1 MKNHI
6 VIIGFNGSG
15 KKRVGKRLAK
25 DLGLPYVDVDKE
37 IVRKMKMSINEIYT
51 RFGEPFYRA
60 LETTQI
66 KELAEI
72 DLKCVISVGAG
83 LPLQEQ
89 NHKCLKELGTVVYL
103 KASVETLAKRLQ
115 DSGNFH
121 GGENVP
127 ERIKKLLA
135 VRGPIYEKMADL
147 EVVTGE
153 KPFDDLI
160 DEIEKKLEN
169 CEKTVEKN
177 Q

>member
-103 KASVETLAKRLQ
+103 KASVETLAERLKN
-115 DSGNFH
+115 DNTRPMLE
-121 GGENVP
+121 GGDLK
-127 ERIKKLLA
+127 ERITTLQNQRKAVYEQVCDVRIATDKKDFLQ
-135 VRGPIYEKMADL
+135 ITE
-147 EVVTGE
+147 
-153 KPFDDLI
+153 
-160 DEIEKKLEN
+160 EIRAA
-169 CEKTVEKN
+169 VEKIS
-177 Q
+177 

>member
-103 KASVETLAKRLQ
+103 KASVETLASVCRTA
-115 DSGNFH
+115 GIFT
-121 GGENVP
+121 
-127 ERIKKLLA
+127 A
-135 VRGPIYEKMADL
+135 EKMCRR
-147 EVVTGE
+147 ES
-153 KPFDDLI
+153 
-160 DEIEKKLEN
+160 
-169 CEKTVEKN
+169 KN
-177 Q
+177 FWRSAGRFMRKWRTLRWSQARNLLTI

>member
-25 DLGLPYVDVDKE
+25 DLSLPYLDVDKE
-37 IVRKMKMSINEIYT
+37 IVRKMKMSVNEIYT

-60 LETTQI
+60 LETTLI
-66 KELAEI
+66 KELIEL
-72 DLKCVISVGAG
+72 DQRCVISVGAG

-89 NHKCLKELGTVVYL
+89 NHKYLRELGTVVYL
-103 KASVETLAKRLQ
+103 KASVETLAKRLE
-115 DSGNFH
+115 DSSSFR

-127 ERIKKLLA
+127 EKIRKLLA
-135 VRGPIYEKMADL
+135 VRGPVYEKMADL
-147 EVVTGE
+147 EVVTGV
-153 KPFDDLI
+153 KSFDDLI

-169 CEKTVEKN
+169 CEKTVEKS

>member
-25 DLGLPYVDVDKE
+25 DLSLPYLDVDKE
-37 IVRKMKMSINEIYT
+37 IARNMKMSINEIYT

-60 LETTQI
+60 LETTLI
-66 KELAEI
+66 KELAESEP
-72 DLKCVISVGAG
+72 KYVISVGAG

-89 NHKCLKELGTVVYL
+89 NQKYLKNLGTVVYL
-103 KASVETLAKRLQ
+103 KASVKTLAERLEN
-115 DSGNFH
+115 SSFH
-121 GGENVP
+121 KGENLP
-127 ERIKKLLA
+127 DKIKKLLSI
-135 VRGPIYEKMADL
+135 RGPIYEKMADL

-153 KPFDDLI
+153 KPFDELI
-160 DEIEKKLEN
+160 GEIESKLEN
-169 CEKTVEKN
+169 CEKTVEKS

>member
-1 MKNHI
+1 MNHI
-6 VIIGFNGSG
+6 ILIGFMGCGKTSVGS
-15 KKRVGKRLAK
+15 RLAK
-25 DLGLPYVDVDKE
+25 DMGLPFVDMDDLIREEASME
-37 IVRKMKMSINEIYT
+37 ITEIFHRY
-51 RFGEPFYRA
+51 GERYFRR
-60 LETTQI
+60 LETQTLRRLGESS
-66 KELAEI
+66 KRM
-72 DLKCVISVGAG
+72 VISAG
-83 LPLQEQ
+83 GGMPVEPENQPILRGM
-89 NHKCLKELGTVVYL
+89 GTVVL
-103 KASVETLAKRLQ
+103 LEASVETLAKRLQ